1 MTTVETN
8 LNQVRRQI
16 AAACAAAGRSV
27 QEVTLLAVSKTQP
40 AAAVR
45 AAHAAGQSAFG
56 ENYVQEALAK
66 MDELADLPLQ
76 WHCIGPLQAN
86 KTRAVAERFDW
97 AHAIDRLRIAERLS
111 AQRPEHLPPLNVCIQ
126 VNVDGGPS
134 KSGLPPHEALP
145 LARAIVALPRLRLRG
160 LMAIPEPQPDD
171 AAARAV
177 FLRPGARRPGRRSRA
192 RAGRKRRFRHPLHG
206 HERRPRPR
214 HRRRQHAGARG
225 HGPVRRAPAPAEI
238 SAAGKV
244 IHKFLAF

>member
-177 FLRPGARRPGRRSRA
+177 FARVAATFAQVRAALAAEAAPGQGASADFDTLSMGMSADLAPA
-192 RAGRKRRFRHPLHG
+192 IAAGSTLVRVGTALFG
-206 HERRPRPR
+206 ARPRP
-214 HRRRQHAGARG
+214 
-225 HGPVRRAPAPAEI
+225 V
-238 SAAGKV
+238 K
-244 IHKFLAF
+244 